1 MSDSRNT
8 VRKTI
13 DFKCPCRIGGAAV
26 IDLHLQD
33 LSARGFKAKLDGFPL
48 HVGESI
54 AIYPEG
60 HEDYRGTVR
69 RSDGEYAGVEFDR
82 ELPHAVFERLL
93 YRHAPNPAQ
102 DSAA

>member
-1 MSDSRNT
+1 MSDSRSS
-8 VRKTI
+8 VRKTV
-13 DFKCPCRIGGAAV
+13 DFKCPCRIDGAAIV
-26 IDLHLQD
+26 DLRVQD

-48 HVGESI
+48 YVGQSI
-54 AIYPEG
+54 AIFPEG

-93 YRHAPNPAQ
+93 YRHAPCPAP
-102 DSAA
+102 DPAT